1 MLRPSEY
8 VYKTLA
14 TARSHFQN
22 LMVTLQLRQLDIPL
36 GQRVLLHD
44 VSWSEFEAILVEMGE
59 YRAARLAYSQGT
71 LEIRMPLPEHE
82 VDKELIGDMVKILLE
97 ELEIDCECFGSTTF
111 KRETK
116 KSGVEPDQCFY
127 IQNHQQMR
135 GKRRVDLTVDPPPD
149 LAIEIDVTSKTQ
161 LDAYQALQVPELWRY
176 ENNQLQ
182 INVLQDGRYVK
193 LPSSPIFPGLPI
205 VEMIAQFV
213 AQSTTIGR
221 SPTLRTFRDRIR
233 QLKKML

>member
-1 MLRPSEY
+1 
-8 VYKTLA
+8 
-14 TARSHFQN
+14 
-22 LMVTLQLRQLDIPL
+22 MVTLQLRQLDIPA
-36 GQRVLLHD
+36 GQRLLLHD
-44 VSWSEFEAILVEMGE
+44 VSWSEFEAILAELGE
-59 YRAARLAYSQGT
+59 HRAARLAYNQGS

-82 VDKELIGDMVKILLE
+82 VNKELIGDMVKILLE

-127 IQNHQQMR
+127 IQNHQAMR

-161 LDAYQALQVPELWRY
+161 LDAYEALQVPELWRY

-182 INVLQDGRYVK
+182 INVLQDGKYVNF
-193 LPSSPIFPGLPI
+193 SSSRIFPELPI
-205 VEMIAQFV
+205 VELIAEFV
-213 AQSTTIGR
+213 AQSATLGR
-221 SPTLRTFRDRIR
+221 SPTLRAFRDRIR
-233 QLKKML
+233 RAIAN

>member
-1 MLRPSEY
+1 
-8 VYKTLA
+8 
-14 TARSHFQN
+14 
-22 LMVTLQLRQLDIPL
+22 MVTLQLRQLDIPA
-36 GQRVLLHD
+36 GQRLLLHD
-44 VSWSEFEAILVEMGE
+44 VSWSEFEAILAELGE
-59 YRAARLAYSQGT
+59 HRAARLAYNQGS

-82 VDKELIGDMVKILLE
+82 VNKELIGDMVKILLE

-127 IQNHQQMR
+127 IQNHQAMR

-161 LDAYQALQVPELWRY
+161 LDAYEALQVPELWRY

-182 INVLQDGRYVK
+182 INVLQDGKYVNF
-193 LPSSPIFPGLPI
+193 SSSRIFAELPI
-205 VEMIAQFV
+205 VELIAEFV
-213 AQSTTIGR
+213 AQSVTLGR
-221 SPTLRTFRDRIR
+221 SPTLRAFRDRIR
-233 QLKKML
+233 RAIAN